1 MEKPVKYNIWFY
13 LWGKWTFWPRILIV
27 IALGLLLWFFA
38 VKPIYFW
45 LTAVP
50 APTDHSG
57 EIAKLEGEKAAL
69 KAENEKLRKERD
81 TAMQSAEVEKAARI
95 KFAEDVAKGVVT
107 VKQGADI
114 QKKAIEDYEKKVE
127 EINQDVPTDQRCFD
141 TCTMRAGLGAIYA
154 CKPDI
159 NTYCRERA
167 TR

>member
-13 LWGKWTFWPRILIV
+13 LWGKWTFWPRVIIV
-27 IALGLLLWFFA
+27 VALALLLWFFA
-38 VKPIYFW
+38 VKPVYFW

-81 TAMQSAEVEKAARI
+81 SAMQAAEVEKAARV
-95 KFAEDVAKGVVT
+95 KFAEDVAKGAVT

-114 QKKAIEDYEKKVE
+114 QKKAVENYEK
-127 EINQDVPTDQRCFD
+127 EIEQINVDVPVDQRCFD
-141 TCTMRAGLGAIYA
+141 TCAARARLGAIYA
-154 CKPDI
+154 CKPDPAA
-159 NTYCRERA
+159 YCNARLSR
-167 TR
+167 